1 MRVVHGVA
9 LRVRR
14 LVDVVFLVVL
24 LRRPEQVRAVILQ
37 KITQVAEA
45 ERNLLLRSTNC
56 AAGQIDKIYQNVEA
70 IWQKLGLELYRHL
83 F

>member
-1 MRVVHGVA
+1 MSQAGAAGGSKSDVGGSKS
-9 LRVRR
+9 
-14 LVDVVFLVVL
+14 DVVKQ
-24 LRRPEQVRAVILQ
+24 RPEKVRAVILQ
-37 KITQVAEA
+37 KISQVAEA

-83 F
+83 L